1 MEFTIKHSETLKQ
14 GLRGT
19 YESADIYP
27 CTARPSIMDAFW
39 ESDSNKRKLIDCA
52 MNII

>member
-27 CTARPSIMDAFW
+27 CTALPSIMDAFW